1 MKADPISFREKN
13 AMMEIIKEK
22 KAKFSFSSFDI
33 FKSYIFCSQC
43 IPR

>member
-22 KAKFSFSSFDI
+22 KAKF
-33 FKSYIFCSQC
+33 
-43 IPR
+43 